1 MAGICWLASYPK
13 SGNTWL
19 RAFLANLFSGPEPA
33 ERPVAINDLSKFC
46 IADDFY
52 GDYARC
58 AESTADQLSE
68 PELLRLRPRV
78 HERFAAAS
86 AQTVFVKSHNAAIAI
101 GGVPLIT
108 PAATT
113 GAIYVARNPL
123 DIAVSYASHFQISLE
138 QAVAKLCDPS
148 NSLPPSD
155 GLMRRY
161 LGSWSGHVRSWTRAP
176 GLRLHLVRYE
186 DMSATPLETFEGIV
200 RYLGL
205 PEARARLERAMAFS
219 SFAEL
224 ERQETSQ
231 GFEEARPDRKVRFF
245 RQGQVGT
252 WRQALS
258 EAQVQ
263 RLIEAHRE
271 VMLELG
277 YLDRVGE
284 LKV

>member
-1 MAGICWLASYPK
+1 MPERGREPLLMASD
-13 SGNTWL
+13 GNTPL
-19 RAFLANLFSGPEPA
+19 ALEVQSVSHAFGARQALDGVSCAIEPSQYCVLLGLNGAGKTTLFS
-33 ERPVAINDLSKFC
+33 
-46 IADDFY
+46 
-52 GDYARC
+52 
-58 AESTADQLSE
+58 
-68 PELLRLRPRV
+68 
-78 HERFAAAS
+78 
-86 AQTVFVKSHNAAIAI
+86 
-101 GGVPLIT
+101 LIT
-108 PAATT
+108 RLYNNTS
-113 GAIYVARNPL
+113 GAIRV
-123 DIAVSYASHFQISLE
+123 F
-138 QAVAKLCDPS
+138 
-148 NSLPPSD
+148 
-155 GLMRRY
+155 
-161 LGSWSGHVRSWTRAP
+161 GHDVRRAP
-176 GLRLHLVRYE
+176 GLALPLVRYE
-186 DMSATPLETFEGIV
+186 DMGATPLETFEGIV

-245 RQGQVGT
+245 RQGKVGA

-258 EAQVQ
+258 DAQVQ